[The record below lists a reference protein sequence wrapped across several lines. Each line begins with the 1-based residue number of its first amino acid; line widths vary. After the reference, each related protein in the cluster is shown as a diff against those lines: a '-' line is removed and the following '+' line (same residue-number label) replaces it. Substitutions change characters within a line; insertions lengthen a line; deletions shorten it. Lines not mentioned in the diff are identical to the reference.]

1 MAKATKKAKKY
12 ISRTPDSAGYIDYS
26 AEEHGTWEILYNR
39 QVALLAQRACNEFM
53 HGVELL
59 HFNAKVIPQLPEIN
73 EKLGA
78 LTGWGVEPV
87 PALIGFGQF
96 FELLANKKFPV
107 ATFIRTREDIDYI
120 QEPDLFHEFFG
131 HCPLL
136 TNPDYA
142 EFSQHYGELGLAASK
157 ADRRMLARL
166 YWFTVEF
173 GLMQT
178 DQGLRIYGG
187 GILSSNEESHY
198 CLESNRPLRKNL
210 DVVEAFRT
218 HYRIDELQRTYF
230 KINDFNDLKK
240 LTAMDLSKMLKEA
253 RYLGMFKS
261 EYPPKENAAC

>member
-1 MAKATKKAKKY
+1 MAKATKY
-12 ISRTPDSAGYIDYS
+12 ISKQPDQAGYIDYS
-26 AEEHGTWEILYNR
+26 AQEHGTWEILYNR
-39 QVALLAQRACNEFM
+39 QKDILHDRACQQFLD
-53 HGVELL
+53 GVELL
-59 HFNAKVIPQLPEIN
+59 DFNAKRIPQLPEIN

-87 PALIGFGQF
+87 PALIGFERF

-142 EFSQHYGELGLAASK
+142 DFSQRYGELGLAASK

-173 GLMQT
+173 GLIET
-178 DQGLRIYGG
+178 DKGLRIYGG
-187 GILSSNEESHY
+187 GILSSREESHF
-198 CLESNRPLRKNL
+198 CLESNQPLRKDL
-210 DVVEAFRT
+210 DVIDAFRT

-230 KINDFNDLKK
+230 KIRDFEDLRRIKE
-240 LTAMDLSKMLKEA
+240 LDLSKLLKEA
-253 RYLGMFKS
+253 RYLGMHES
-261 EYPPKENAAC
+261 PYPPKEDAAC